1 MANKKMLLA
10 ENKPPQTS
18 KGGGAGFCVYIG
30 PTIVGLAQNGTI
42 YPGTKQQAKMSPEL
56 ALLMEKYPLA
66 ADLPVDGEKLAEA
79 RAKVREPGNLL
90 NNKYKQ
96 LCRMMAEER

>member
-1 MANKKMLLA
+1 M
-10 ENKPPQTS
+10 
-18 KGGGAGFCVYIG
+18 YIG

-66 ADLPVDGEKLAEA
+66 ADLLVDGEKLAEV
-79 RAKVREPGNLL
+79 RAKVREPGNLF

>member
-10 ENKPPQTS
+10 ENNPPQTS
-18 KGGGAGFCVYIG
+18 KGGGAGFCVYI
-30 PTIVGLAQNGTI
+30 GTI

-66 ADLPVDGEKLAEA
+66 ADLLVDGEKLAEV
-79 RAKVREPGNLL
+79 RAKVREPGNLF

>member
-1 MANKKMLLA
+1 MANKRLLPT
-10 ENKPPQTS
+10 EIKPFP
-18 KGGGAGFCVYIG
+18 KGNVAGFCVYIG
-30 PTIVGLAQNGTI
+30 PTIVGFAQNGTI

-66 ADLPVDGEKLAEA
+66 ADLLVDGEELAEA
-79 RAKVREPGNLL
+79 RAKVREPGNLF

-96 LCRMMAEER
+96 LCRMLAEER

>member
-42 YPGTKQQAKMSPEL
+42 YPGPKQQVKQSPEL
-56 ALLMEKYPLA
+56 ALVAEKYPLA
-66 ADLPVDGEKLAEA
+66 ADLLVDGEKLAEA

>member
-1 MANKKMLLA
+1 MANKRLLPT
-10 ENKPPQTS
+10 EIKPS
-18 KGGGAGFCVYIG
+18 LKGNAAGFCVYIG

-66 ADLPVDGEKLAEA
+66 ADLLVDGEKLAEA
-79 RAKVREPGNLL
+79 RALLKNQGNLL

-96 LCRMMAEER
+96 LCRMVAEEK

>member
-1 MANKKMLLA
+1 MANKRLNLVEVKPA
-10 ENKPPQTS
+10 QTNK
-18 KGGGAGFCVYIG
+18 GAGFCVYIG

-66 ADLPVDGEKLAEA
+66 ADLLVDGEELAEA
-79 RAKVREPGNLL
+79 RAKVREPGNLF

-96 LCRMMAEER
+96 LCRMLAEER